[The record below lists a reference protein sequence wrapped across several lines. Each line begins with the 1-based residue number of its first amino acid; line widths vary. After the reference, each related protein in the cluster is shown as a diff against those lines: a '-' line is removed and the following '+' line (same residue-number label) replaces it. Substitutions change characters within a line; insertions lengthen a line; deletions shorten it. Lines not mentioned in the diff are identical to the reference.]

1 MHPKMKRRTAL
12 ITGSSAGIG
21 AETARRLAGKG
32 FDVFVT
38 GRDEGRLKQIAG
50 EIGARGSLVGDLR
63 EEGFY
68 KILFDAALGRLTS
81 VDILINNAGAYEW
94 SPVEKTDEKKVTE
107 LIELNLAVPFQ
118 LCRLA
123 VPGMKNNRWGRII
136 NIGSIS
142 GSVGE
147 TNASLYSASK
157 AGLIGLTRSLAL
169 ELAEFGI
176 TVNLINPGWV
186 KTAMVE
192 PFFQKGILNEAEELS
207 TVPQKRWIEP
217 SEISA
222 LVEYL
227 VSEEAAGMTGQSLN
241 LCAGLSLGL

>member
-1 MHPKMKRRTAL
+1 MKKRKTL

-21 AETARRLAGKG
+21 AEIARRLARNG
-32 FDVFVT
+32 FEVFIT
-38 GRDEGRLKQIAG
+38 GRDKGRLQEIAG
-50 EIGARGSLVGDLR
+50 EIGAKGYLAGDLR
-63 EEGFY
+63 GEGFY
-68 KILFDAALGRLTS
+68 KELFDVALEKLNS
-81 VDILINNAGAYEW
+81 IDILINNAGAYEW
-94 SPVEKTDEKKVTE
+94 APVEKTDEKRIRE
-107 LIELNLAVPFQ
+107 LFELNLEVPFQ

-123 VPGMKNNRWGRII
+123 APGMKNNRWGRII

-147 TNASLYSASK
+147 PNASLYSASK
-157 AGLIGLTRSLAL
+157 AGLIGLTRSLGL

-192 PFFQKGILNEAEELS
+192 PYFEKGILNEAEELS
-207 TVPQKRWIEP
+207 MIPQKRWIAP

-241 LCAGLSLGL
+241 LCAGLSLG